1 MLSRKG
7 IGETGARLGV
17 RSFFLSSGCT
27 GAVLELYLGYTGGV
41 PETYW
46 SCSGIP
52 GDLSASICL
61 SHIVLLLQSA
71 VVFDI
76 ITRTCD
82 NQDLRNEGLKQKPG
96 REEKTD
102 GRNDKMAE
110 VLMKAG
116 SFVAVIIMGNLLRRA
131 GFFKEEDFYV
141 LSKIVLKITLP
152 AAIISNFSGID
163 LKPSMLVVTLLG
175 FAGGILYIAV
185 AFFMSIGKEREER
198 AFNILNLPGYNI
210 GNFTMPFA
218 QSFLGPVGVVA
229 TSLFDTGN
237 AFICLGG
244 AYSAA
249 VATKEKNARFS
260 MFPVIKTLLK
270 SIPFDAYLIMT
281 VLSLLHVGLP
291 APITSFTG
299 VIGNANAF
307 MAMLMIGVGFKLN
320 GDSSQP
326 GKIVKILAARY
337 SLAIVLALV
346 FYFLLPFGI
355 EYRQALTILAL
366 SPMSSA
372 APAFTGNLG
381 ADVGLASAVNSI
393 SVVISTVLITGTLM
407 MIL

>member
-1 MLSRKG
+1 M
-7 IGETGARLGV
+7 
-17 RSFFLSSGCT
+17 
-27 GAVLELYLGYTGGV
+27 
-41 PETYW
+41 
-46 SCSGIP
+46 
-52 GDLSASICL
+52 
-61 SHIVLLLQSA
+61 
-71 VVFDI
+71 
-76 ITRTCD
+76 
-82 NQDLRNEGLKQKPG
+82 
-96 REEKTD
+96 
-102 GRNDKMAE
+102 
-110 VLMKAG
+110 
-116 SFVAVIIMGNLLRRA
+116 
-131 GFFKEEDFYV
+131 
-141 LSKIVLKITLP
+141 
-152 AAIISNFSGID
+152 
-163 LKPSMLVVTLLG
+163 
-175 FAGGILYIAV
+175 
-185 AFFMSIGKEREER
+185 
-198 AFNILNLPGYNI
+198 
-210 GNFTMPFA
+210 
-218 QSFLGPVGVVA
+218 VA

-393 SVVISTVLITGTLM
+393 SVVISTVLMTGTLM
-407 MIL
+407 IIL

>member
-1 MLSRKG
+1 
-7 IGETGARLGV
+7 
-17 RSFFLSSGCT
+17 
-27 GAVLELYLGYTGGV
+27 
-41 PETYW
+41 
-46 SCSGIP
+46 
-52 GDLSASICL
+52 
-61 SHIVLLLQSA
+61 
-71 VVFDI
+71 
-76 ITRTCD
+76 
-82 NQDLRNEGLKQKPG
+82 
-96 REEKTD
+96 
-102 GRNDKMAE
+102 
-110 VLMKAG
+110 
-116 SFVAVIIMGNLLRRA
+116 
-131 GFFKEEDFYV
+131 
-141 LSKIVLKITLP
+141 
-152 AAIISNFSGID
+152 
-163 LKPSMLVVTLLG
+163 
-175 FAGGILYIAV
+175 
-185 AFFMSIGKEREER
+185 
-198 AFNILNLPGYNI
+198 
-210 GNFTMPFA
+210 MPFA

-291 APITSFTG
+291 ASITSFTG